1 MDYIQEELMRQREAL
16 ARVLLGG
23 GFSRSGAGGEGA
35 AALRTAEASEA
46 DTRRRTHPRPPWRRF
61 RRRPFQ
67 GEDRETDQRRAG
79 LSPPGVGVRRSLES
93 QRPEAG
99 RRQQGRQRAPERQ

>member
-16 ARVLLGG
+16 AGLLLGG
-23 GFSRSGAGGEGA
+23 ALPRGGDGGRSSGHAAADTPA
-35 AALRTAEASEA
+35 AALAAVSA
-46 DTRRRTHPRPPWRRF
+46 AA
-61 RRRPFQ
+61 FQ